1 MVERRKNEDTEKQI
15 KQLNRTYILLVIVV
29 LIGVNIAVYAGFF
42 VLTVKNAEV
51 IYNSVLD
58 QKKENMQNNVDNII
72 LYIDYLRKELN
83 KQGFSEDDTKEK
95 VESII
100 RNYIYSEKVSDGGYT
115 WVNQVLNYNGG
126 KDYAKRL
133 IHSNLQDTEGE
144 LLSTETQD
152 IKGNYPYLEE
162 LQIMK
167 KDGSG
172 FYKYYFKELGN
183 DNISEKIT
191 YGKLYKDYDWIVC
204 IGANINSI
212 KQYENNERDVIR
224 PYMIRIQII
233 LSIVCALITLLS
245 AVLFDYRHKRLL
257 NRRNTELSN
266 KLNVDNLTG
275 AASRKYG
282 ETLLETAFQIK
293 RKNTLIGFFD
303 IDDFKNFNNNYGHE
317 IGDKVLIETVK
328 TIKHCIKTTDTIVR
342 WGGDEFVLILHDV
355 TKENVAAMANKI
367 NSAVAGMT
375 EKQIGCDSKVT
386 IYIGVTYFSNED
398 QNFGETI
405 NRADDALYEVKKVH
419 KNDWKLI

>member
-1 MVERRKNEDTEKQI
+1 
-15 KQLNRTYILLVIVV
+15 
-29 LIGVNIAVYAGFF
+29 
-42 VLTVKNAEV
+42 
-51 IYNSVLD
+51 
-58 QKKENMQNNVDNII
+58 MQNRVDNTIS
-72 LYIDYLRKELN
+72 YIDYLRREIK
-83 KQGFSEDDTKEK
+83 KQGFSEDETKEK
-95 VESII
+95 VESLI
-100 RNYIYSEKVSDGGYT
+100 RRYIYNEKFSDGGYM
-115 WVNQVLNYNGG
+115 WVNQVLNYDGG
-126 KDYAKRL
+126 KDYAERL
-133 IHSNLQDTEGE
+133 IHSNLKDTEGE

-162 LQIMK
+162 LQIMR

-172 FYKYYFKELGN
+172 FYKYYFKELGSY
-183 DNISEKIT
+183 NISEKIT

-204 IGANINSI
+204 IGTNINSI
-212 KQYENNERDVIR
+212 KQYENNERNAIR
-224 PYMIRIQII
+224 PYMICIQII

-282 ETLLETAFQIK
+282 ETLLETAFQTK
-293 RKNTLIGFFD
+293 QKNTLIGFFD

-328 TIKHCIKTTDTIVR
+328 TIKHCIRTTDTIVR
-342 WGGDEFVLILHDV
+342 WGGDEFVLILHGV
-355 TKENVAAMANKI
+355 TKEKVAAMANKI
-367 NSAVAGMT
+367 NSAVSRMT

-386 IYIGVTYFSNED
+386 ISIGFTYFSNED

-405 NRADDALYEVKKVH
+405 NRADYALYEVKKVH
-419 KNDWKLI
+419 KNGWKLI